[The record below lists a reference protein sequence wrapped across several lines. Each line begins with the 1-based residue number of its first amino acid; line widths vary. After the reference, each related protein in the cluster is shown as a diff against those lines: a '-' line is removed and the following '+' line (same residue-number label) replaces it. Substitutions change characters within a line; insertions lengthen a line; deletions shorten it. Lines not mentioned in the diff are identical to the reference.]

1 MPTADIWEQ
10 KKILRYVSFKA
21 TIAAP
26 SLNVF
31 VKVEK
36 SHYLFLWSNY
46 QPVYA
51 ILFYLCTQLN
61 FIKLRFVNI
70 IHPPNQ
76 PKQTNDLIDLKTC
89 DWPRRKLCLIIG

>member
-36 SHYLFLWSNY
+36 SHYLFFLVKLPTGICYLVLSLHS
-46 QPVYA
+46 A
-51 ILFYLCTQLN
+51 KFYKAQV
-61 FIKLRFVNI
+61 R
-70 IHPPNQ
+70 
-76 PKQTNDLIDLKTC
+76 
-89 DWPRRKLCLIIG
+89 